1 MRILLDSGGLLISPP
16 LLASGGSIGGTA
28 SGKACGRW
36 GHRALHRQNRLL
48 WTDADLRPRPCPAG
62 PPVLIRWLQEAPFL
76 FRKMGRSHFIFSS
89 QPMYVTV
96 SDTALWA
103 LCRNFKK

>member
-1 MRILLDSGGLLISPP
+1 MRILLDFGGLLISPP
-16 LLASGGSIGGTA
+16 FLASGGTLGSTA
-28 SGKACGRW
+28 SGKACGRR
-36 GHRALHRQNRLL
+36 GHRALNRQKRLL
-48 WTDADLRPRPCPAG
+48 WTDADLRPHPCPAG